1 LHFPQ
6 QSFGAVSLNTHT
18 YPGWFFFVI
27 WIVFFFTIITFFSD
41 EVLTKVIVSD
51 QADTEIPKPSNGKLE
66 VIYEEKE
73 GESVSLVNKEI
84 KELIENQKNAFSYMS
99 VSFMV
104 LIAVLFVARV
114 EFD

>member
-1 LHFPQ
+1 MIWIL
-6 QSFGAVSLNTHT
+6 
-18 YPGWFFFVI
+18 FFF
-27 WIVFFFTIITFFSD
+27 IILTFFSD

-51 QADTEIPKPSNGKLE
+51 QADKDIPKPSNGKLE
-66 VIYEEKE
+66 VINEEKE

-114 EFD
+114 DFH

>member
-1 LHFPQ
+1 M
-6 QSFGAVSLNTHT
+6 
-18 YPGWFFFVI
+18 
-27 WIVFFFTIITFFSD
+27 
-41 EVLTKVIVSD
+41 
-51 QADTEIPKPSNGKLE
+51 
-66 VIYEEKE
+66 IYEEKE